1 MKSLAPERRPLQAVL
16 ALAACAA
23 LASAMSCS
31 SPTHEGPPPLASASA
46 APESAPAQ
54 ADAPAAP
61 APATPEVAA
70 ELREALTEEAAAV
83 AAAAAEIE
91 AAVSAAAASASTE
104 AAEAVDPTVVPAVVW
119 LPLAVEVPSAVAA
132 SEADMK
138 PYTETIPGTDVT
150 FEMVPVRGG
159 TFMLGSPESETGR
172 NKDEGPRRE
181 VRVEAFWMG
190 KCEVTWDEYA
200 LWGLGTDK
208 HRRDVRGIEAAG
220 NDKLADAITQPTPP
234 YSDMSFGMGKG
245 RRPAICMTQLAAK
258 VYCKWLAAK
267 TGRYY
272 RLPTE
277 AEWEYACRA
286 GSATAYSFGDD
297 ASALGEYAW
306 FAANAENKYRE
317 VGLKKPNAWGLC
329 DMHGN
334 VAEWVLD
341 GYKSD
346 GYAQFEGTPAKN
358 PLVAPREIYFRVVR
372 GGSWRDKAPALR
384 SAYRERS
391 GPAWTEQDP
400 QIPQSIW
407 YHTDA
412 DFVGFRV
419 IRPFRTPTAK
429 EAAAVEIDEIQ
440 VTNMDDYMR
449 ARGFK

>member
-1 MKSLAPERRPLQAVL
+1 
-16 ALAACAA
+16 
-23 LASAMSCS
+23 MSCS
-31 SPTHEGPPPLASASA
+31 SPAPEEAPSAPPPA
-46 APESAPAQ
+46 AVGA
-54 ADAPAAP
+54 APAAMADTAVAEA
-61 APATPEVAA
+61 APIS
-70 ELREALTEEAAAV
+70 AAAV
-83 AAAAAEIE
+83 AA
-91 AAVSAAAASASTE
+91 
-104 AAEAVDPTVVPAVVW
+104 AAEAVDPTVAPAVVW
-119 LPLAVEVPSAVAA
+119 LPPAVKVPGSDAA
-132 SEADMK
+132 SEAEMR
-138 PYTETIPGTDVT
+138 PYTETIPGSDVT
-150 FEMVPVRGG
+150 FEMVPIRGG
-159 TFMLGSPESETGR
+159 VFTIGSPETEAGR

-181 VRVEAFWMG
+181 VRVEPFWMG

-200 LWGLGTDK
+200 LWGLGSDK
-208 HRRDVRGIEAAG
+208 HRREVRGIEAAG

-258 VYCKWLAAK
+258 MYCKWLCAK

-286 GSATAYSFGDD
+286 GSTTAYSFGDD
-297 ASALGEYAW
+297 ASALSEYAW
-306 FAANAENKYRE
+306 FAANAENKYHE
-317 VGLKKPNAWGLC
+317 VGLKKPNPWGLC

-346 GYAQFEGTPAKN
+346 GYAEFTGTPAKP

-391 GPAWTEQDP
+391 GPAWTDQDP

-419 IRPFRTPTAK
+419 IRPLRPPTAA
-429 EAAAVEIDEIQ
+429 EAAALEIDAIQ
-440 VTNMDDYMR
+440 AANMDDYMR